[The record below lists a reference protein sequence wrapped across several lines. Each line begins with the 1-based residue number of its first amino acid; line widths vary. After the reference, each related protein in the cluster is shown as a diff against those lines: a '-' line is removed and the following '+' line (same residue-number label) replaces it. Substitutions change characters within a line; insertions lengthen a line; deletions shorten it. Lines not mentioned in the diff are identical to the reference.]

1 MAKAL
6 DWDKLGKVGEKA
18 TLKETSAAQEPA
30 KETPAAQEPAKTK
43 SKSLRAVP
51 ANFFD
56 KHAELKAAGKTSLDF
71 SAYIIEALR
80 EKLERDGAL

>member
-1 MAKAL
+1 MAKGL

-18 TLKETSAAQEPA
+18 TLKETP
-30 KETPAAQEPAKTK
+30 TAQEPAKTK

-51 ANFFD
+51 ASFFD